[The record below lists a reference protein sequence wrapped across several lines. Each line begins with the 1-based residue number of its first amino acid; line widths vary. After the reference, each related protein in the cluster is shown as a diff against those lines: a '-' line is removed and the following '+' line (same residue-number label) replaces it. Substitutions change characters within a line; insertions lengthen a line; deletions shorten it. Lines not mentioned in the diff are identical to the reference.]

1 MKCGH
6 FPWQQIPKQNVH
18 IGHCV
23 HSRVY
28 SQDKSSNA
36 VATND
41 SNISGLR
48 DNRSLFLIHKTC
60 PPWIWWE
67 GGWERGL
74 LLHVPQGPRMKE
86 MPPSHVSGHHA
97 RGEKGHLQSL
107 VSTMTCPSP
116 FTFIYSSEAR
126 TSHKKSQWMEEQN
139 STAETSTFPLSEEH
153 SHTQCHVARPF
164 AFHYLLPWCN
174 LWPSQSKHI
183 YLPIPPLCLC
193 KATQLS
199 DSAPDCSLLRQVS
212 A

>member
-1 MKCGH
+1 M
-6 FPWQQIPKQNVH
+6 
-18 IGHCV
+18 
-23 HSRVY
+23 Y

-126 TSHKKSQWMEEQN
+126 SSHKKSQWGGEAEYLEMSSNGDHTLLWMEEQN

-153 SHTQCHVARPF
+153 SHTHCHVARPF
-164 AFHYLLPWCN
+164 AFHYLLPWCD
-174 LWPSQSKHI
+174 L
-183 YLPIPPLCLC
+183 
-193 KATQLS
+193 
-199 DSAPDCSLLRQVS
+199 
-212 A
+212 